1 MTGFEGKICLI
12 TGASRGI
19 GYQIAQRFA
28 KRGATVITAQR
39 SKASGFV
46 SYELDLSKAEASERL
61 IERVISDYGQLDIL
75 VNNAGIMKEARLD
88 KMGLA
93 TFQKTITVN
102 LTTPF
107 WLMAKALP
115 YLVKRKGAIVNIGSI
130 EGLGAN
136 PHHTAYA
143 ASKGGL
149 HALTK
154 AAAVDAGP
162 LGVRVNAV
170 APGWINTALNED
182 YINAMPD
189 PVAFR
194 ESIGAIH
201 PVGHTGEPED
211 VAALVT
217 FLASEEAR
225 FITGQIMVID
235 GGRMTQLPLP

>member
-1 MTGFEGKICLI
+1 MTDFSGKICLI

-19 GYQIAQRFA
+19 GYQIAQTLA
-28 KRGATVITAQR
+28 QKGATIITAQR
-39 SKASGFV
+39 SEAPGFI
-46 SYELDLSKAEASERL
+46 SYEVDLTKPEASEML
-61 IERVISDYGQLDIL
+61 IDRVIAEYGRLDIL
-75 VNNAGIMKEARLD
+75 VNNAGMMKEARLD

-93 TFQKTITVN
+93 AFEEMIAMN

-107 WLMAKALP
+107 HLMAKALP
-115 YLVKRKGAIVNIGSI
+115 FLSQVKGAIVNIGSI

-136 PHHTAYA
+136 PYHTAYA

-170 APGWINTALNED
+170 APGWINTQLNED

-189 PVAFR
+189 PARFR
-194 ESIGAIH
+194 ASIGAIH

-211 VAALVT
+211 VASLVA
-217 FLASEEAR
+217 FLASDEAR

>member
-1 MTGFEGKICLI
+1 MTSFEGKVCLI

-19 GYQIAQRFA
+19 GHQIAQTFA
-28 KRGATVITAQR
+28 QKGATVITAQR
-39 SKASGFV
+39 SKAAGFV
-46 SYELDLSKAEASERL
+46 SYELDLGKAEAGEAL
-61 IERVISDYGQLDIL
+61 IDKIISDYGQLDIL
-75 VNNAGIMKEARLD
+75 VNNAGMMKEARLD

-93 TFQKTITVN
+93 AFQETMTVN

-115 YLVKRKGAIVNIGSI
+115 HLAKRNGAIVNIGSI

-194 ESIGAIH
+194 DSIGAIH

-211 VAALVT
+211 VAALVA
-217 FLASEEAR
+217 FLASDEAR